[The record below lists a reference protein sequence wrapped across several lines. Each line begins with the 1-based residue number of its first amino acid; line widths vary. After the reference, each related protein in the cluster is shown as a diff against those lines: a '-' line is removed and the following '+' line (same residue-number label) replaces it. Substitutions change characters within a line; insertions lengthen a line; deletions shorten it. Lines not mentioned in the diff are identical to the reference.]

1 MKIYKAEDLEI
12 HDLSGKKTIE
22 QLKAEFNKEEVV
34 DITEEYNAKIEANKL
49 VAKETSEKEAKIQ
62 KELRAMAE
70 ERIKAREK

>member
-1 MKIYKAEDLEI
+1 MKIYKAGDLEI

-22 QLKAEFNKEEVV
+22 QLKVEFNKEEVV

-49 VAKETSEKEAKIQ
+49 VAKETSEKEAEIQ
-62 KELRAMAE
+62 KELRAMAM